1 MARSVPDARWRRT
14 CPRHRNFIPVL
25 EKLRI
30 TSVTFARLVD
40 KVNSPEAMGSWTAML
55 GTGLLLIYAT
65 VGASVLMHC
74 YMWFG
79 YQYFS
84 IPIPDVIAPALHL
97 YRAARFEA
105 VQAEIWLE
113 FWLSVALLLFAMRW
127 AIRKSSS

>member
-1 MARSVPDARWRRT
+1 MTPARP
-14 CPRHRNFIPVL
+14 FG
-25 EKLRI
+25 
-30 TSVTFARLVD
+30 
-40 KVNSPEAMGSWTAML
+40 KVNSSEAMGSWTAML
-55 GTGLLLIYAT
+55 GTGLLFIYAT

-113 FWLSVALLLFAMRW
+113 FWLSLALLLFAMRW
-127 AIRKSSS
+127 AIRKSSG